1 VSALLLADT
10 KMSAD
15 TPEARAGR
23 LRTAESV
30 EQDGTAALA
39 ETMLPALLGPTTLER
54 RVAVAGRV
62 RGLAAAAP
70 AAAVAWASRAMAE
83 RPDSAEVLRATDVP
97 ALVVV
102 GDEDSLSPVAQA
114 QEMADALPQGRLVV
128 LPGAGHLT
136 AVEDPEAFAAA
147 VVPFLQGL

>member
-1 VSALLLADT
+1 
-10 KMSAD
+10 
-15 TPEARAGR
+15 
-23 LRTAESV
+23 
-30 EQDGTAALA
+30 
-39 ETMLPALLGPTTLER
+39 
-54 RVAVAGRV
+54 
-62 RGLAAAAP
+62 
-70 AAAVAWASRAMAE
+70 MAE
-83 RPDSAEVLRATDVP
+83 RPDCAEVLRATAVP